1 MTSPRPIIPNPGRP
15 APTQPRPGT
24 PSPMHPPQR
33 PPSRYVEFR
42 IPGSRTPLSTQ
53 LIDCGRA
60 WGTALV
66 AIARLL
72 TGRPA

>member
-1 MTSPRPIIPNPGRP
+1 MTHPPTGGEGGGSDGGSTGPGR
-15 APTQPRPGT
+15 
-24 PSPMHPPQR
+24 
-33 PPSRYVEFR
+33 FR
-42 IPGSRTPLSTQ
+42 IPGTRTPFSVQ

>member
-1 MTSPRPIIPNPGRP
+1 MTSPRPIVPNPNRP
-15 APTQPRPGT
+15 APTQPKPGT

-33 PPSRYVEFR
+33 PPSRYAEFR
-42 IPGSRTPLSTQ
+42 VPGSRNT

-60 WGTALV
+60 WGSALV